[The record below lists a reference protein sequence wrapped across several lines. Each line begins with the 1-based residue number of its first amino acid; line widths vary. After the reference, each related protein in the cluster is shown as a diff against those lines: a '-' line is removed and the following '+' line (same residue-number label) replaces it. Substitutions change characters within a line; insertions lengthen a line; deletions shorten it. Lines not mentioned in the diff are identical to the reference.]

1 MASVSN
7 AAMHPRLLMAACIGD
22 TQQLKDLLDEGSS
35 VGTMHPG
42 FVVRVDVPQ
51 PSTATTLLDVV
62 TAVEGDS
69 VLHVVAA
76 GGDGDAFL
84 ESAEV
89 IHDRA
94 RHLVAMPNRNGDTP
108 LHRAARAGNAR
119 MVSHLIDLA
128 NKADEGLVVKEL
140 VRVENRLGE
149 TALHEAV
156 RVGHRGMVIRLMEED
171 AELAGFPR
179 DGASPLYLAILLD
192 QAGIARSLHDMSDGN
207 LSYGG
212 PNGQNALHA
221 AVLRSEVVTVMLL
234 RWNKTLTEQGDHDG
248 CTPLHF
254 AASQAEE
261 RNCRIASHSK
271 FPWLRLRTSSTTN
284 NIPLLLLQANPS
296 SAYQPDD
303 VGSFPIHVAAA
314 VGASRTVSTLVEM
327 FPGCAGLHDAN
338 GRTFL
343 HVAVEKKRCNV
354 VKQAC
359 GNPSL
364 GWILNMQDKDGNT
377 ALHLGVKAA
386 ESDTFFHLFGNRQV
400 RMDLTNNNGQTCR
413 DLSLVDIPP
422 GLSYKWNPK
431 QMIHRALTRASA
443 SHGVRRWDQF
453 EEEYILRPRRE
464 DEETESQK
472 LNNSTQT
479 LGISSVLIATVTFG
493 AAFALPGGYV
503 ADDHTNG
510 GAPTLAGRYTFDI
523 FVVANA
529 LAFICSSLGTVGLM
543 YSGITTVDLPIR
555 QRHFLRSL
563 FFVSSSLTSLVVA
576 FAWGTYTVL
585 APVAHNTAVA
595 ICVISQVVVVYRSI
609 GRFKRMIDLVRPLY
623 VRAGIRPLLMLAKD
637 VFTRMLRLYWP
648 FVVIFSWAACATN
661 HAKLA

>member
-1 MASVSN
+1 MAGVSN
-7 AAMHPRLLMAACIGD
+7 AAMHSRLLMAARIGD
-22 TQQLKDLLDEGSS
+22 TQRLKDLLDQGSS
-35 VGTMHPG
+35 VEVHHPDYA
-42 FVVRVDVPQ
+42 VRVEVPRA
-51 PSTATTLLDVV
+51 SAATLLEDV

-69 VLHVVAA
+69 VLHVAA
-76 GGDGDAFL
+76 ASGDGEEFL
-84 ESAEV
+84 ESAKV

-94 RHLVAMPNRNGDTP
+94 RHLLAKPNRNGDTP
-108 LHRAARAGNAR
+108 LHRATRAGNAR
-119 MVSHLIDLA
+119 MVSLLIDLA
-128 NKADEGLVVKEL
+128 KTDEGIRGRERLAKEL
-140 VRVENRLGE
+140 VRSMNRLQE

-156 RVGHRGMVIRLMEED
+156 RVGHGGMVIRLMEED
-171 AELAGFPR
+171 SELAVFPR
-179 DGASPLYLAILLD
+179 DGASPLYLAVVLD
-192 QAGIARSLHDMSDGN
+192 EVGIARSLHDMSDGN

-221 AVLRSEVVTVMLL
+221 AVLRSDVMTDMLL
-234 RWNKTLTEQGDHDG
+234 RWNKGLAEQGDHDG

-261 RNCRIASHSK
+261 RNCRISLGSK
-271 FPWLRLRTSSTTN
+271 FPWLGLRTSSTTN
-284 NIPLLLLQANPS
+284 IPLLLLQTNPS

-314 VGASRTVSTLVEM
+314 IGASRTVSTLVEM
-327 FPGCAGLHDAN
+327 FPDGAGLRDAN

-343 HVAVEKKRCNV
+343 HVAVKKKRCNV

-359 GNPSL
+359 KIPSL
-364 GWILNMQDKDGNT
+364 DWILNMQDKDGNT
-377 ALHLGVKAA
+377 ALHLAVKAA
-386 ESDTFFHLFGNRQV
+386 DSDTFFHLFGSPQV
-400 RMDLTNNNGQTCR
+400 RLDLTNYNGQTSR

-431 QMIHRALTRASA
+431 QMIHRALARASA

-453 EEEYILRPRRE
+453 EEEYILRPRLE
-464 DEETESQK
+464 DEEKESQK

-503 ADDHTNG
+503 ADDHANG
-510 GAPTLAGRYTFDI
+510 GAPTLARRYTFDV

-576 FAWGTYTVL
+576 FAWGTYAVL

-595 ICVISQVVVVYRSI
+595 ICLISQVVVVYRSV
-609 GRFKRMIDLVRPLY
+609 GRFKRMFALARPLY
-623 VRAGIRPLLMLAKD
+623 VRAGIRPLLRLAKD

-648 FVVIFSWAACATN
+648 YVVIFSWTACARN
-661 HAKLA
+661 HI